1 MHLSQEEQD
10 ELEPVFSSVTPK
22 GEAGYYVTFEDLGE
36 NAQPMVITQNEFMRR
51 MKDMSAIQP
60 GMNMYG
66 NMPDSY
72 NLVVNVS
79 HPLVKEV
86 IEAKNKSLGSEFA
99 PINEKLKSL
108 NNEIGALEKLKEG
121 KKDDE
126 IAQEEKDKL
135 NEVTKESQNLALLS

>member
-1 MHLSQEEQD
+1 
-10 ELEPVFSSVTPK
+10 
-22 GEAGYYVTFEDLGE
+22 
-36 NAQPMVITQNEFMRR
+36 MRR

-108 NNEIGALEKLKEG
+108 NTEIGALEKLKEG

-135 NEVTKESQNLALLS
+135 NEVTKESQNLELQKREKLTAFGTENKLAKQLVDLALLANNMLKGEALDQFVKRSVELIKK